1 MHTHT
6 HTVGVVEH
14 VYGSGVVG
22 RSDGVA
28 GEVQFNSPQGLVWH
42 DRALYVAD
50 TENHAIR
57 KVVCLGGGGGVRVRM
72 GQPFKVVVVF
82 LD

>member
-1 MHTHT
+1 M
-6 HTVGVVEH
+6 
-14 VYGSGVVG
+14 G

-57 KVVCLGGGGGVRVRM
+57 KVVCLGGGGGGGGGGGESKNGVTIQ
-72 GQPFKVVVVF
+72 GLFGYKNWAT
-82 LD
+82 L